1 MKRSE
6 QKWRVERRRRRM
18 GEEGKRGYG
27 SKEGL
32 ERKGKGGRDR
42 KGNGER

>member
-18 GEEGKRGYG
+18 GEEGYVRIVGD
-27 SKEGL
+27 KES
-32 ERKGKGGRDR
+32 ER
-42 KGNGER
+42 GERGIREEKERGER